1 MSYCYCYHDRGTL
14 LGTKGT
20 SLLIPI
26 QGNALPHSRQHSMDP
41 SHTTL
46 VLCIHLSFISIL
58 FIFTSLSYLLYA
70 KVYFYT
76 REKSISFP
84 ICPLGTEGTGI
95 SVPTGV
101 RSLRPHCLH
110 HIKSSMHLHR
120 ADTWNFLIT
129 LY

>member
-1 MSYCYCYHDRGTL
+1 MSYCYHDTGTL

-20 SLLIPI
+20 SLLIHM
-26 QGNALPHSRQHSMDP
+26 AP

-46 VLCIHLSFISIL
+46 VFCIHLSFISIL
-58 FIFTSLSYLLYA
+58 FIFTSLSYLLYP

-95 SVPTGV
+95 SVPTLEQSQTEGTGISVPTGV
-101 RSLRPHCLH
+101 RHLRPQCLH